1 MKNKTYLKAS
11 FREIWQSRGRFIA
24 IILII
29 LLGTLLFVGVK
40 TTGPVLNTSG
50 SDYLEKQNLSD
61 LQVIS
66 TGGLTEVDESLLKEI
81 PNVEVE
87 SGYQFY
93 YADEEKGEVVQVFS
107 YDDAQKQNQLVVEKG
122 YLPKADNE
130 LVLDAAAEKL
140 GYQIGDTFT
149 LDDSDQLDKK
159 EYEIVG
165 FVNSPL
171 FISNKDRGMTNVG
184 DGNVDYF
191 AYVPVKNFTSDIFGV
206 LYVTFD
212 NVKGLNT
219 YGSEYKDLMQ
229 KNQELVEEKFV
240 DRPNQRLAELKS
252 MIEDEIAPAKKEIA
266 DGQTQISEAKE
277 QLTAAQ
283 EELDANRQL
292 LAQLPE
298 AQAAAASAQLDEAQK
313 ELDENKQTLTEQETK
328 LEDAEAEVSDAEKE
342 MADLKT
348 PTYLFNQRTE
358 NIGFQDYGDLS
369 DRIAAIANVFPVFF
383 FFIAAL
389 ITFTTMTRMVEE
401 NRKEIG
407 TLKAL
412 GYSRVEISQK
422 YVIYAVLAAVIGV
435 ALGVVIGTNTIPRI
449 VFELSSDQYNF
460 QKVSVFYEWGPII
473 QAGVAFLFATLGS
486 VIIVL
491 IKELTEKPSA
501 LLQPK
506 APKPGKRIFL
516 EYITPLWSRMSFNQK
531 VSYRNLFRYK
541 SRMIMA
547 IIGIAGCTG
556 LMVAG
561 FGIKNSLEAVTDK
574 QFGPIIDYQA
584 VVTLDDGSFDQTEEI
599 LEKNSRINNTLPVIN
614 EVLELKKAGQA
625 TQSVTMTVP
634 KDVKDFSS
642 YLHLS
647 SLDGKSIDL
656 TNDGA
661 VISEKLADLFDIQVG
676 DELTFYDEDQNE
688 VKMKVQEIAQNYLG
702 HFVYIT
708 AEYYEKVTG
717 KEYQNNSFLLK
728 TATMTTKE
736 ENSLA
741 EQLLATDEVKNTS
754 FLSSQI
760 ETQKGMINNLDP
772 VVLIFVVLSGLLA
785 FVVLYNLTN
794 INISERVRELS
805 TIKVLGFFDKEVTMY
820 IIRENIIFTLL
831 GIVVGYGIGYV
842 LTGFI
847 IRQASMESIIFPL
860 VIHWPAYVISAVLTI
875 TFTIIVM
882 IVTHFKL
889 KHIDMIDSL
898 KANE

>member
-240 DRPNQRLAELKS
+240 DRPKQRLAELRS

-298 AQAAAASAQLDEAQK
+298 AQAAAASAQLDEVQK

-328 LEDAEAEVSDAEKE
+328 LEDAETEVSDAEKE
-342 MADLKT
+342 MADLKM

-491 IKELTEKPSA
+491 IKELTEKPST

-599 LEKNSRINNTLPVIN
+599 LEKNSQINSTLPVIN

-847 IRQASMESIIFPL
+847 VRQASMESIIFPL

>member
-29 LLGTLLFVGVK
+29 LLGTLLYVGVK
-40 TTGPVLNTSG
+40 TTGPVLNSSG
-50 SDYLEKQNLSD
+50 SDYLEKQQLAD
-61 LQVIS
+61 MQIIS
-66 TGGLTEVDESLLKEI
+66 TGGLTEKDESLLEEI
-81 PNVEVE
+81 PDTIVE
-87 SGYQFY
+87 SGYQFF
-93 YADEEKGEVVQVFS
+93 YADEEKGEVVHVFS
-107 YDDAQKQNQLVVEKG
+107 YDEVQKQNQLVLEKG
-122 YLPKADNE
+122 QLPKKESE
-130 LVLDAAAEKL
+130 LVLDAAAETL
-140 GYQIGDTFT
+140 GYQIGDTYT
-149 LDDSDQLDKK
+149 IDDPDQLDKK
-159 EYEIVG
+159 EYTIVG
-165 FVNSPL
+165 FVNSPI

-191 AYVPVKNFTSDIFGV
+191 AYVPVNNFTSDVFGV
-206 LYVTFD
+206 LYVTFE

-219 YGSEYKDLMQ
+219 YGSEYKELMQ
-229 KNQELVEEKFV
+229 KNQELVEEKFKA
-240 DRPNQRLAELKS
+240 RPKQRLEELRS
-252 MIEDEIAPAKKEIA
+252 MIEEEIAPAKKEIA
-266 DGQTQISEAKE
+266 DGQTQISDAEE
-277 QLTAAQ
+277 QLTTAQ
-283 EELDANRQL
+283 TELDQQKQL

-298 AQAAAASAQLDEAQK
+298 VQAAAALEQLNEAQAT
-313 ELDENKQTLTEQETK
+313 LDENKKELADQKSALSDAQTEI
-328 LEDAEAEVSDAEKE
+328 SDAEKE

-412 GYSRVEISQK
+412 GYSRYEISQK

-449 VFELSSDQYNF
+449 VFDLSSDQYNF
-460 QKVSVFYEWGPII
+460 QKVSVFYEWQPII
-473 QAGVAFLFATLGS
+473 QAGLAFLFATLGS

-584 VVTLDDGSFDQTEEI
+584 VVTLDEGTFEQTEAI
-599 LEKNSRINNTLPVIN
+599 LEKDTKINSILPVIN

-625 TQSVTMTVP
+625 TQSVTLTVP
-634 KDVKDFSS
+634 EEVSDFSS
-642 YLHLS
+642 YLHLTTS
-647 SLDGKSIDL
+647 AGKPIKL
-656 TNDGA
+656 TDKGV
-661 VISEKLADLFDIQVG
+661 VISEKLAALFDIEVG
-676 DELTFYDEDQNE
+676 DTLTFYDEDQNE
-688 VKMKVQEIAQNYLG
+688 LEMLVQAIAQNYLG
-702 HFVYIT
+702 HFAYVT
-708 AEYYEKVTG
+708 PEYYEEVTG
-717 KEYQNNSFLLK
+717 RDYQNNSFLLK
-728 TATMTTKE
+728 TDSMTTKE
-736 ENSLA
+736 ENKLA

-760 ETQKGMINNLDP
+760 ETQRGMINNLDP

-831 GIVVGYGIGYV
+831 GIIVGYGIGYI

-882 IVTHFKL
+882 LVTHFKL

>member
-50 SDYLEKQNLSD
+50 SEYLDKQNLSD
-61 LQVIS
+61 LQIIS
-66 TGGLTEVDESLLKEI
+66 TGGLTEKDETLAKEL
-81 PNVEVE
+81 PNAEVE

-93 YADEEKGEVVQVFS
+93 YADEETGEVVQIFS
-107 YDDAQKQNQLVVEKG
+107 YDEAQKQNKLVIEKG
-122 YLPKADNE
+122 RLPEKDNE
-130 LVLDAAAEKL
+130 LVLDAAAKKL
-140 GYQIGDTFT
+140 GYQIGDTYKI
-149 LDDSDQLDKK
+149 DDPDQLDSKT
-159 EYEIVG
+159 YEIVG

-171 FISNKDRGMTNVG
+171 FISNKDRGMTNIG

-206 LYVTFD
+206 LYISFD

-219 YGSEYKDLMQ
+219 YDSEYKDLMQ
-229 KNQELVEEKFV
+229 KNQELVEEKFS
-240 DRPNQRLAELKS
+240 DRPEQRLTELKN
-252 MIEDEIAPAKKEIA
+252 MIEEEIAPAKKEVA
-266 DGQTQISEAKE
+266 DGQAKISDAEK

-283 EELDANRQL
+283 EELDSNRQM

-298 AQAAAASAQLDEAQK
+298 AQATAALAQLDEAQA
-313 ELDENKQTLTEQETK
+313 ELDKNQKDLAEQKTTLEE
-328 LEDAEAEVSDAEKE
+328 AEAEISEAEEEIAK
-342 MADLKT
+342 LKL

-412 GYSRVEISQK
+412 GYSRFEISQK
-422 YVIYAVLAAVIGV
+422 YIIYAVLAAVIGV

-460 QKVSVFYEWGPII
+460 QKVSVFYEWQSII

-584 VVTLDDGSFDQTEEI
+584 VVTLDEGTFDQTETI
-599 LEKNSRINNTLPVIN
+599 LENDSKVNSLLPVIN

-634 KDVKDFSS
+634 ENVEDFSD
-642 YLHLS
+642 YLHLKT
-647 SLDGKSIDL
+647 LKGKSIRL
-656 TNDGA
+656 SNDGA
-661 VISEKLADLFDIQVG
+661 VISEKLAALFDIEVG
-676 DELTFYDEDQNE
+676 DELIFYDEDQNE
-688 VKMKVQEIAQNYLG
+688 IKMKVYEIAENYLG
-702 HFVYIT
+702 HFVYVT

-717 KEYQNNSFLLK
+717 NDYQNNAFLLK
-728 TATMTTKE
+728 TATMTTEE
-736 ENSLA
+736 ENRLA

>member
-240 DRPNQRLAELKS
+240 DRPKQRLAELRS

-298 AQAAAASAQLDEAQK
+298 AQAAAASAQLDEVQK

-328 LEDAEAEVSDAEKE
+328 LEDAETEVSDAEKE

-599 LEKNSRINNTLPVIN
+599 LEKNSRINSTLPVIN

-741 EQLLATDEVKNTS
+741 EQLLTTDEVKNTS